1 MKGAIKMA
9 ENFLDK
15 AKDAAKNV
23 SDKLKNVDNEKAQ
36 QASEQIDKFTGG
48 NKEEKEDKNENKDEK

>member
-1 MKGAIKMA
+1 MA

-15 AKDAAKNV
+15 AKETAKTV
-23 SDKLKNVDNEKAQ
+23 SETLKGSDNEKAQ

-48 NKEEKEDKNENKDEK
+48 SDDKKDEDKKDEK